1 MQIHIKKIFKSVKSN
16 IKLCIKSLNI
26 MFVLIHDIFLRN
38 YIKKIFLG
46 ILKHPINRLI
56 FIVYCSNLNNKARYT
71 ATFVQVDRGSDK
83 KG

>member
-1 MQIHIKKIFKSVKSN
+1 
-16 IKLCIKSLNI
+16 

-38 YIKKIFLG
+38 YIKKLFLG

-56 FIVYCSNLNNKARYT
+56 FIVYCSNLNNKFKYT
-71 ATFVQVDRGSDK
+71 ATHCVQVDRDSNK